1 MKYKIHYKISLTV
14 NLIVE
19 PPVKVKLRYRGRLG

>member
-1 MKYKIHYKISLTV
+1 MKYKRHYKISLTI

-19 PPVKVKLRYRGRLG
+19 PPVKVKSPYRGRLG